1 MLLMWV
7 LYSSFVAIV
16 TNVVQIVFL
25 IIFIMNGFD
34 IVSKLHLNED
44 EAVSGRFNDFSKYQN
59 MNDLDS
65 AGGLQSQQQM
75 H

>member
-7 LYSSFVAIV
+7 LYAPFVAIV

-25 IIFIMNGFD
+25 IVFILNGFD

-44 EAVSGRFNDFSKYQN
+44 EAVSGKF
-59 MNDLDS
+59 
-65 AGGLQSQQQM
+65 
-75 H
+75 

>member
-7 LYSSFVAIV
+7 LYTPFVAVV
-16 TNVVQIVFL
+16 TNIVQIVFL

-44 EAVSGRFNDFSKYQN
+44 EAVSGKFQDFSQYQN
-59 MNDLDS
+59 MNDLDT
-65 AGGLQSQQQM
+65 GMNQ
-75 H
+75 